1 MEKKIKFLVVGLL
14 GIVLIFI
21 FLYAQTLNSKQI
33 LTKERD
39 QLKSENAS
47 LNEKVQK
54 FSVELREKKQEND
67 SLKSDLDKNKR
78 DIAELQNRYDEAV
91 KAKDELV
98 EKIKTMQQTPAQQAT
113 AQMAPE
119 QAEAYWADI
128 LKAKTDLGMQ
138 LESVRNEL
146 RSLQINNEQLQ
157 REKASLGLEIEGLNR
172 EKSDLKRQIEY
183 NKKVMDSIAQELV
196 RERSDKLKIEEGFAP
211 IKSENAALTRQLNGL
226 NDKKIGLEKKISLV
240 QQEKKALEN
249 KLSEMETMLIDKISQ
264 INGLKNQL
272 EGIRNVGTS
281 EAGAPAP
288 AAAVTEKKD
297 TVELSP
303 IVVRPQDNQVVS
315 KEETKMAPPSGTIL
329 TVNRDSNFVIIDS
342 GEDAGVKTGD
352 NFKVYRAG
360 ENIATIKVIKSSKS
374 VAACDIEQEN
384 KPVKIGDMIR

>member
-14 GIVLIFI
+14 GLVLIFI

-39 QLKSENAS
+39 QLKSENVS
-47 LNEKVQK
+47 LNEKVEK

-67 SLKSDLDKNKR
+67 SLKNDLDKNKR
-78 DIAELQNRYDEAV
+78 DIADLQNRYDEAV
-91 KAKDELV
+91 KAKDDLV
-98 EKIKTMQQTPAQQAT
+98 EKIKTIQQTPVQQAT
-113 AQMAPE
+113 AQMGPE
-119 QAEAYWADI
+119 QTEAYWADI

-138 LESVRNEL
+138 LESVRTEL

-183 NKKVMDSIAQELV
+183 NKKMMDSIAQELV

-211 IKSENAALTRQLNGL
+211 IKNENAALTRQLNGL

-240 QQEKKALEN
+240 QQEKQALEN

-272 EGIRNVGTS
+272 EGIRSAGTS
-281 EAGAPAP
+281 DAAAPAP
-288 AAAVTEKKD
+288 PVNEKKE

-303 IVVRPQDNQVVS
+303 IVVRPQDNQVAA
-315 KEETKMAPPSGTIL
+315 KEESRSAPPSGAIL

-342 GEDAGVKTGD
+342 GEDAGIKSGD

-360 ENIATIKVIKSSKS
+360 ENIATIKVIKTSKS
-374 VAACDIEQEN
+374 VSACDIEQEI

>member
-128 LKAKTDLGMQ
+128 LKAKTDL
-138 LESVRNEL
+138 E
-146 RSLQINNEQLQ
+146 
-157 REKASLGLEIEGLNR
+157 
-172 EKSDLKRQIEY
+172 
-183 NKKVMDSIAQELV
+183 
-196 RERSDKLKIEEGFAP
+196 
-211 IKSENAALTRQLNGL
+211 
-226 NDKKIGLEKKISLV
+226 
-240 QQEKKALEN
+240 
-249 KLSEMETMLIDKISQ
+249 
-264 INGLKNQL
+264 
-272 EGIRNVGTS
+272 
-281 EAGAPAP
+281 
-288 AAAVTEKKD
+288 
-297 TVELSP
+297 
-303 IVVRPQDNQVVS
+303 
-315 KEETKMAPPSGTIL
+315 
-329 TVNRDSNFVIIDS
+329 
-342 GEDAGVKTGD
+342 
-352 NFKVYRAG
+352 
-360 ENIATIKVIKSSKS
+360 
-374 VAACDIEQEN
+374 
-384 KPVKIGDMIR
+384 

>member
-14 GIVLIFI
+14 GLVLIFI

-47 LNEKVQK
+47 LTDKVEK
-54 FSVELREKKQEND
+54 FAVELREKKQEND

-98 EKIKTMQQTPAQQAT
+98 EKVKTMQQTPVQQAT

-128 LKAKTDLGMQ
+128 LKAKTDLTMQ

-146 RSLQINNEQLQ
+146 RSVQISNEQLQ

-196 RERSDKLKIEEGFAP
+196 RERTDKLKIEEGFQP

-226 NDKKIGLEKKISLV
+226 NDKKIGLETRISLV

-281 EAGAPAP
+281 GVEGSPQ
-288 AAAVTEKKD
+288 AAATEKKE

-315 KEETKMAPPSGTIL
+315 KEEARAAPPSGTIL

-342 GEDAGVKTGD
+342 GEDAGVKPGD

-360 ENIATIKVIKSSKS
+360 ENIATVKVIKTSKS
-374 VAACDIEQEN
+374 VAACDIEQEI
-384 KPVKIGDMIR
+384 KPVKIGDVIR